1 MLYDL
6 GEDGYEMHRM
16 RVKKSEVAYMSYTEH
31 FSLNINLVDSLVI
44 QVLNDMIAKSDFQA
58 FQSTIGK
65 RVEQLSNETEKVS
78 QDENLVAKQ
87 RFYVNNTKAG
97 NTLLVKP
104 AFLLQ
109 LGWYKGHS
117 FDTGSETYLNGSVKT
132 ANHRHRRKSQPA
144 YQV

>member
-1 MLYDL
+1 
-6 GEDGYEMHRM
+6 
-16 RVKKSEVAYMSYTEH
+16 
-31 FSLNINLVDSLVI
+31 
-44 QVLNDMIAKSDFQA
+44 MIAKSDFQA

-65 RVEQLSNETEKVS
+65 LVEQLSNETEKVS

-109 LGWYKGHS
+109 LDRNKGHS
-117 FDTGSETYLNGSVKT
+117 FDTWEGAYKT
-132 ANHRHRRKSQPA
+132 ALIGNQA
-144 YQV
+144 VYFLLAW